1 MSLSFFLSFTCP
13 MVEREDN
20 TMEYGTKLI
29 INSVV
34 RGTTDVIKKVAPA
47 VLTGDMILFNGEKII
62 KPSINT
68 ISNIGSKIK
77 SKLVKNSNIQ

>member
-1 MSLSFFLSFTCP
+1 MYYNLSFTCAI
-13 MVEREDN
+13 VEREDN

-62 KPSINT
+62 KPTIDT

-77 SKLVKNSNIQ
+77 SKMVKNSNIK

>member
-1 MSLSFFLSFTCP
+1 
-13 MVEREDN
+13 
-20 TMEYGTKLI
+20 MEYGTKLI

-62 KPSINT
+62 KPCINT
-68 ISNIGSKIK
+68 VSNIGSKIK